1 MSPRRPEDR
10 PSVTT
15 AALGSLA
22 SAGSG
27 AGFARTAGAGGAGAI
42 QDVDSIVEIEPD
54 PDSGPPSIPSA
65 ATATGTGPVPAEPI
79 LLGHVIAR
87 RYEVINVLGEGGMGI
102 VYRCRDQ
109 ATGDLVAVKRVI
121 LPEGK
126 LAAEYIGW
134 FYKESRALAALD
146 HPGIV
151 HARDFGQLSDGS
163 PFLAMDLVTGIS
175 LHDLSQSRLSFP
187 IIWSIVDGVLSAL
200 AHAHARGVVHGDL
213 KPSNVIVEQRA
224 DQAPV
229 VHILDF
235 GLAWLRQDPHDER
248 LDGEKSMAFAP
259 HAGAGTPGYMAP
271 EQIQHETHH
280 VQGATDLYALGCIL
294 YKLITGRSPFSGDPK
309 ELLKLH
315 AYHQPPTPDVVVG
328 APPGVDKFVM
338 RLLAKR
344 PWDRFEFASEG
355 RRSWLRFVPDS
366 IDPELLKFPT
376 VAPPEEDRKTPTR
389 QTGPRAS
396 GAASID
402 VVPDRAPGLL
412 SIRPSPLVGRQE
424 IRARLRS
431 VAGQM
436 IAGTGPPHRLVIL
449 LGPAGVGK
457 TRVAEWLCEA
467 AHEDGRMVPLAA
479 RYRPVRT
486 ALDGMLGAITQYFN
500 FERADR
506 DTIERSLLDRW
517 KIDKN
522 DRKGRSWVAGA
533 AEWLRPMAPGDER
546 VGPSGMRFTLDTLE
560 LRRLVIQYTIRRVA
574 DGRPLLFFFDD
585 LHHAAQTTFDGLLKI
600 HREELDQPI
609 LMLATVRSEDV
620 ELGTPAAER
629 LRQLRE
635 AMDGEVIEVNPMDRE
650 ETCALVRASLPLDE
664 EATAEAARRSRGFPL
679 FALQQLHSW
688 VHAGN
693 LEFVGGT
700 YRVPGDVLAMR
711 PKTTADLWDS
721 RVAAVPRHLRIAAYA
736 VATLGTD
743 IRRDVMVALLNDLK
757 LPAEEAIAQL
767 QKAEILLPRGPGR
780 YGWPHALLQEHLF
793 GRLSEREDSPRMFK
807 ASAKALRLH
816 PLANTRRIV
825 RQRVINLLYAKESD
839 AAAETFFD
847 FLGSSWNGAREP
859 APTLADLELFQGR
872 LAGRSL
878 ALENRWRAEVLRHV
892 GRTEEATQCAQMARE
907 RFERLG
913 DQENLA
919 HCLRLLGHL
928 ASEQGDTAEGLR
940 LVGYAHGVFDRLGSV
955 LGLAQCE
962 AVSAWIE
969 YLLGNH
975 DKARE
980 IARQG
985 EEHFASLDQPLG
997 RGQCLLVLSWVDH
1010 HEGATERSRR
1020 LTTEARG
1027 EFERAG
1033 YRLGLAQTDA
1043 SLAHIEHRLMNYFSA
1058 EQRAKEAS
1066 GLFEGLRTPRG
1077 QAECER
1083 LLAMVGIDTDE
1094 LGVAEIRADRA
1105 LDIYSKMIDPW
1116 GVVEA
1121 KLLKCQIALARG
1133 RLDNARSM
1141 LGEIQRLGARE
1152 PEPKQHAL
1160 LTEAWLALESGDVQ
1174 GASAALEAA
1183 ADVFSDRTRV
1193 GDHTPHLLGRLSRL
1207 PWPEKEQARIDA
1219 WRALVNDKGRREQ
1232 T

>member
-1 MSPRRPEDR
+1 
-10 PSVTT
+10 V
-15 AALGSLA
+15 AL
-22 SAGSG
+22 
-27 AGFARTAGAGGAGAI
+27 AGATRLPEA
-42 QDVDSIVEIEPD
+42 DSIVEIDPEPE
-54 PDSGPPSIPSA
+54 SAPPSIPSA
-65 ATATGTGPVPAEPI
+65 ATTASPGALSAHPVLP
-79 LLGHVIAR
+79 GHVIAQ

-109 ATGDLVAVKRVI
+109 ATGDAVAVKRVI

-126 LAAEYIGW
+126 LASEYVGW
-134 FYKESRALAALD
+134 FYKEARALAALD

-151 HARDFGQLSDGS
+151 HARDFGQLGDGS
-163 PFLAMDLVTGIS
+163 PFLAMDLVTGVS

-187 IIWSIVDGVLSAL
+187 IIWSIVDGVLAAL
-200 AHAHARGVVHGDL
+200 AHAHARGVIHGDL
-213 KPSNVIVEQRA
+213 KPSNVIVEQRV
-224 DQAPV
+224 DQAPR

-248 LDGEKSMAFAP
+248 LDGAKSMEFTP

-271 EQIQHETHH
+271 EQIQHEMHH
-280 VQGATDLYALGCIL
+280 VSGATDLYALGCIL
-294 YKLITGRSPFSGDPK
+294 YKLLTGRAPFSGDPK

-315 AYHQPPTPDVVVG
+315 AYHQPPNPEIVVA

-344 PWDRFEFASEG
+344 PWDRFEFAAEA
-355 RRSWLRFVPDS
+355 RRAWLKFVPDN
-366 IDPELLKFPT
+366 IDPELLKFPQVT
-376 VAPPEEDRKTPTR
+376 HHEDETQSRTPTR
-389 QTGPRAS
+389 RTGPRSS
-396 GAASID
+396 GMALDSL
-402 VVPDRAPGLL
+402 PERAPGLL
-412 SIRPSPLVGRQE
+412 SIRPSPLVGRE
-424 IRARLRS
+424 DLRARLRS
-431 VAGQM
+431 IAAEM
-436 IAGTGPPHRLVIL
+436 IAGKGPPHRLLIL

-457 TRVAEWLCEA
+457 TRVAEWLCEVV
-467 AHEDGRMVPLAA
+467 HEDGRMVPLIA

-486 ALDGMLGAITQYFN
+486 ALDGMLGAATQYFN
-500 FERADR
+500 VERADR
-506 DTIERSLLDRW
+506 DTIERSLLERW
-517 KIDKN
+517 KVDKN

-546 VGPSGMRFTLDTLE
+546 VGPSGVRFTLDTLE
-560 LRRLVIQYTIRRVA
+560 LRRLVIQFTIRRIA

-585 LHHAAQTTFDGLLKI
+585 LHHAPQTTFDGLLKI
-600 HREELDQPI
+600 HREEQDQRI
-609 LMLATVRSEDV
+609 FMLVCVRSEDV
-620 ELGTPAAER
+620 QLGTPAAER

-635 AMDGEVIEVNPMDRE
+635 VMDGEVLEVNPMDRE
-650 ETCALVRASLPLDE
+650 TTSALVRASLPLDE

-688 VHAGN
+688 AHAGE
-693 LEFVGGT
+693 LEFVNGT
-700 YRVPGDVLAMR
+700 YRVPKEVLATR

-743 IRRDVMVALLNDLK
+743 IRRDVMVALLEDLK
-757 LPAEEAIAQL
+757 LPAEDAILQL

-816 PLANTRRIV
+816 PLANTRRVV
-825 RQRVINLLYAKESD
+825 RQRVINLLYAGESD

-847 FLGSSWNGAREP
+847 FLQSSWNGAREP

-872 LAGRSL
+872 LSGRSL
-878 ALENRWRAEVLRHV
+878 ALELRWRAEVLRHV
-892 GRTEEATQCAQMARE
+892 GRAEEATQCAQAARE
-907 RFERLG
+907 RFERLS

-928 ASEQGDTAEGLR
+928 ASEQGDTSEGLR
-940 LVGYAHGVFDRLGSV
+940 LVGYAHQTFTRLGNV

-962 AVSAWIE
+962 AVAAWIE

-975 DKARE
+975 ERARE
-980 IARQG
+980 IARRG

-1058 EQRAKEAS
+1058 EQRAKEAL
-1066 GLFEGLRTPRG
+1066 GLFEALRTPRG

-1083 LLAMVGIDTDE
+1083 LLAMVGIDTDDLDTAE
-1094 LGVAEIRADRA
+1094 LRADRA
-1105 LDIYSKMIDPW
+1105 LDIYSKMSDPW

-1121 KLLKCQIALARG
+1121 RILKCQVALARG
-1133 RLDNARSM
+1133 HFESARAL
-1141 LGEIQRLGARE
+1141 LGEIQRSAVKE

-1160 LTEAWLALESGDVQ
+1160 LTEAWLAVEVGDAD
-1174 GASAALEAA
+1174 GGLAALEAA
-1183 ADVFSDRTRV
+1183 AEVFSDRSRV
-1193 GDHTPHLLGRLSRL
+1193 GDHTPHLLGRLARL
-1207 PWPEKEQARIDA
+1207 GWPAHAHSRIDA
-1219 WRALVNDKGRREQ
+1219 WRALVNDRGRREQ
-1232 T
+1232 P

>member
-1 MSPRRPEDR
+1 MAPRRPQDQSSAGAAA
-10 PSVTT
+10 PGSVPAVRSG
-15 AALGSLA
+15 AALA
-22 SAGSG
+22 RPEG
-27 AGFARTAGAGGAGAI
+27 ATAV
-42 QDVDSIVEIEPD
+42 QELDSIVEIEPD
-54 PDSGPPSIPSA
+54 LESAPPSIPSA
-65 ATATGTGPVPAEPI
+65 AISAAPGALPAQPI
-79 LLGHVIAR
+79 LPGHLIAR

-151 HARDFGQLSDGS
+151 HARDFGQLGDGS

-187 IIWSIVDGVLSAL
+187 IIWSIVDGVLGAL
-200 AHAHARGVVHGDL
+200 AHAHARGVIHGDL
-213 KPSNVIVEQRA
+213 KPSNIIVEQRA
-224 DQAPV
+224 DQAPR

-248 LDGEKSMAFAP
+248 LDGEKSMEFAP

-271 EQIQHETHH
+271 EQIQHEMHH

-294 YKLITGRSPFSGDPK
+294 YKLLTGRAPFSGDPK

-315 AYHQPPTPDVVVG
+315 AYHQPPSPEVVVTS
-328 APPGVDKFVM
+328 PPGVDKFVM

-344 PWDRFEFASEG
+344 PWDRFEFSNEA
-355 RRSWLRFVPDS
+355 RRAWLKFVPDS

-376 VAPPEEDRKTPTR
+376 VTAHEEEPKTPTR
-389 QTGPRAS
+389 RTGPRSS
-396 GAASID
+396 GGS
-402 VVPDRAPGLL
+402 VLEQPTPDRAPGLL
-412 SIRPSPLVGRQE
+412 SIRPSPLVGRDD
-424 IRARLRS
+424 IRARLRA
-431 VAGQM
+431 VAGEM
-436 IAGTGPPHRLVIL
+436 IAGEGPPHRLVIL
-449 LGPAGVGK
+449 LGAAGVGK
-457 TRVAEWLCEA
+457 TRIAEWLCEV
-467 AHEDGRMVPLAA
+467 AHEDGRMVPLTA

-486 ALDGMLGAITQYFN
+486 ALDGMLGAVTQYFN

-506 DTIERSLLDRW
+506 DTIERSLIDRW

-546 VGPSGMRFTLDTLE
+546 VGPSGVRFTLDTLE

-574 DGRPLLFFFDD
+574 DGRSLLFFFDD

-600 HREELDQPI
+600 HREEQDQRI
-609 LMLATVRSEDV
+609 LMLVTVRSEDV
-620 ELGTPAAER
+620 QLGTPAAER

-635 AMDGEVIEVNPMDRE
+635 TMDGEVIEVNPMDK
-650 ETCALVRASLPLDE
+650 ETTCDLVRASLPLDDD
-664 EATAEAARRSRGFPL
+664 ATMEAARRSRGFPL

-688 VHAGN
+688 AHAGN

-700 YRVPGDVLAMR
+700 YRVPRDVLAMR

-721 RVAAVPRHLRIAAYA
+721 RVAAVPRHLRISAYA

-757 LPAEEAIAQL
+757 LPAEEAIGQL

-807 ASAKALRLH
+807 ASAHALRLH

-825 RQRVINLLYAKESD
+825 RQRVINLLYARESD
-839 AAAETFFD
+839 AAAETFFG
-847 FLGSSWNGAREP
+847 FLQSSWNGAREP

-872 LAGRSL
+872 LSGRSL

-892 GRTEEATQCAQMARE
+892 GRTEEATQCAQVARE

-913 DQENLA
+913 DQDNLA

-928 ASEQGDTAEGLR
+928 ASEQGDTDEGLR
-940 LVGYAHGVFDRLGSV
+940 LVGYAHEIFTRLGST

-962 AVSAWIE
+962 AVAAWIE

-980 IARQG
+980 IAREG

-1058 EQRAKEAS
+1058 EQRAKEAA

-1094 LGVAEIRADRA
+1094 LEMAEQRADRA
-1105 LDIYSKMIDPW
+1105 LEIYSRMSDPW

-1133 RLDNARSM
+1133 RLDGARAV
-1141 LGEIQRLGARE
+1141 LGEIQRLGVKE

-1160 LTEAWLALESGDVQ
+1160 LTEAWLAVESGDVE
-1174 GASAALEAA
+1174 GATAALDAA
-1183 ADVFSDRTRV
+1183 ADVFNDRSRV

-1207 PWPEKEQARIDA
+1207 PWPPHAQARIDA
-1219 WRALVNDKGRREQ
+1219 WRLLVNDKGRREQ

>member
-1 MSPRRPEDR
+1 MAPRRTQDR
-10 PSVTT
+10 PSLTT
-15 AALGSLA
+15 TALGSLP
-22 SAGSG
+22 SVGSG
-27 AGFARTAGAGGAGAI
+27 AGLPRPVGQTDPP
-42 QDVDSIVEIEPD
+42 DVESIVEIEPE
-54 PDSGPPSIPSA
+54 SEPPSIPSA
-65 ATATGTGPVPAEPI
+65 AAPSAPVAHPPQPI
-79 LLGHVIAR
+79 LPGHLIAQ

-109 ATGDLVAVKRVI
+109 STGDLVALKRVI
-121 LPEGK
+121 LPEGA
-126 LAAEYIGW
+126 LASEYIGW

-151 HARDFGQLSDGS
+151 RARDFGQLAGGS
-163 PFLAMDLVTGIS
+163 PFLVMDLVTGVS

-187 IIWSIVDGVLSAL
+187 IIWSIVDGVLAAL
-200 AHAHARGVVHGDL
+200 AHAHARGVIHGDL
-213 KPSNVIVEQRA
+213 KPSNVIVEQRV
-224 DQAPV
+224 DQAPR

-235 GLAWLRQDPHDER
+235 GLAWLRQDSHDER
-248 LDGEKSMAFAP
+248 LDGEKSMEFAP

-271 EQIQHETHH
+271 EQIQHEMHH
-280 VQGATDLYALGCIL
+280 VQGATDLYALACIL
-294 YKLITGRSPFSGDPK
+294 YKLLTGRPPFSGDPK

-315 AYHQPPTPDVVVG
+315 AYHQPPAPELVVAG
-328 APPGVDKFVM
+328 PEGVDKFLM

-344 PWDRFEFASEG
+344 PWDRFEFASEA

-376 VAPPEEDRKTPTR
+376 VALHEPEPRTPSRRTA
-389 QTGPRAS
+389 PLSSKPMPLEPSA
-396 GAASID
+396 
-402 VVPDRAPGLL
+402 DRAPGLL
-412 SIRPSPLVGRQE
+412 SIRPSPLVGRE
-424 IRARLRS
+424 DIRARLREL
-431 VAGQM
+431 AAQM
-436 IAGTGPPHRLVIL
+436 ILGKGPPHRLVIL

-457 TRVAEWLCEA
+457 TRVAEWLCEV
-467 AHEDGRMVPLAA
+467 AHEDGRMVPLTA
-479 RYRPVRT
+479 RYRPVRS
-486 ALDGMLGAITQYFN
+486 ALDGMLGAVTQYFN

-546 VGPSGMRFTLDTLE
+546 VGPSGVRFTLDTLE
-560 LRRLVIQYTIRRVA
+560 LRRLVIQYTIRKVA
-574 DGRPLLFFFDD
+574 GGRPLLFFFDD

-600 HREELDQPI
+600 HREEQDQRI
-609 LMLATVRSEDV
+609 LMLVTVRSEDV
-620 ELGTPAAER
+620 QLGTPAAER

-635 AMDGEVIEVNPMDRE
+635 AMDGEVIEVPPMDRE
-650 ETCALVRASLPLDE
+650 ATCALVRASLPLDD
-664 EATAEAARRSRGFPL
+664 EATLEAARRSRGFPL

-688 VHAGN
+688 AHAGN

-736 VATLGTD
+736 VATLGMD
-743 IRRDVMVALLNDLK
+743 IRRDVMFALLSDLK
-757 LPAEEAIAQL
+757 LPVEDAVAHL
-767 QKAEILLPRGPGR
+767 QKAEILIPRGPGR

-793 GRLSEREDSPRMFK
+793 GRLSEREDSPRMFR

-825 RQRVINLLYAKESD
+825 RQRVINLLYAGESD
-839 AAAETFFD
+839 AAAQTFFD
-847 FLGSSWNGAREP
+847 FLQSSWNGAREP

-872 LAGRSL
+872 LSGRSL

-892 GRTEEATQCAQMARE
+892 GRTEEATQCAQVARE

-928 ASEQGDTAEGLR
+928 AGEQGDTEEGLR
-940 LVGYAHGVFDRLGSV
+940 LVDQAHGIFVRLGNV

-962 AVSAWIE
+962 AVAAWIE

-975 DKARE
+975 DRARQIARE
-980 IARQG
+980 G

-1020 LTTEARG
+1020 LTTEARA

-1058 EQRAKEAS
+1058 EQRAKEAAS
-1066 GLFEGLRTPRG
+1066 LFEGLRTPRG

-1094 LGVAEIRADRA
+1094 LEVAEARADRA
-1105 LDIYSKMIDPW
+1105 LDMYSRMSDPW
-1116 GVVEA
+1116 GVVET
-1121 KLLKCQIALARG
+1121 KLLKCQVALARG
-1133 RLDNARSM
+1133 RLDLARAM
-1141 LGEIQRLGARE
+1141 LGEIQRLGVRE

-1160 LTEAWLALESGDVQ
+1160 LTEAWLALESGDVD
-1174 GASAALEAA
+1174 GASAAMDAA
-1183 ADVFSDRTRV
+1183 ADVFNDRSRV
-1193 GDHTPHLLGRLSRL
+1193 GDHTPHLLARLSRL
-1207 PWPEKEQARIDA
+1207 PWPEDVLSRMQA
-1219 WRALVNDKGRREQ
+1219 WRLLVNDKTRREQ
-1232 T
+1232 A

>member
-1 MSPRRPEDR
+1 MATRGTRDK
-10 PSVTT
+10 PSVVTSPDAT
-15 AALGSLA
+15 VP

-27 AGFARTAGAGGAGAI
+27 VGRPRQETAI
-42 QDVDSIVEIEPD
+42 EELDSIEEIELES
-54 PDSGPPSIPSA
+54 DSSPPSIPSA
-65 ATATGTGPVPAEPI
+65 AATGTPAALPAQPI
-79 LLGHVIAR
+79 LPGHVIAQ

-163 PFLAMDLVTGIS
+163 PFLAMDLVSGVS

-187 IIWSIVDGVLSAL
+187 IIWSIVDGVLGAL
-200 AHAHARGVVHGDL
+200 AHAHARGVIHGDL
-213 KPSNVIVEQRA
+213 KPSNVIVEQRV
-224 DQAPV
+224 DQPPR

-248 LDGEKSMAFAP
+248 LDGAKSMEFAP

-271 EQIQHETHH
+271 EQIQHEMHH
-280 VQGATDLYALGCIL
+280 VQGATDVYSLGCIL
-294 YKLITGRSPFSGDPK
+294 YKLLTGRAPFTGDPK

-315 AYHQPPTPDVVVG
+315 AYHQPPSPEIVVNG
-328 APPGVDKFVM
+328 APAGVDKFLV

-344 PWDRFEFASEG
+344 PWDRFEFAAEA
-355 RRSWLRFVPDS
+355 RRSWVKFVPDN
-366 IDPELLKFPT
+366 IDPEQLKFPT
-376 VAPPEEDRKTPTR
+376 VAAQESEQRTPTR
-389 QTGPRAS
+389 PTGAPRAE
-396 GAASID
+396 GVTPP

-412 SIRPSPLVGRQE
+412 SIRPSPLVGRE
-424 IRARLRS
+424 DIRARLRS
-431 VAGQM
+431 VAGEM
-436 IAGTGPPHRLVIL
+436 IMGQGPPHRLVIL

-457 TRVAEWLCEA
+457 TRIAEWLCEV
-467 AHEDGRMVPLAA
+467 AHEDGRMVPLLA

-486 ALDGMLGAITQYFN
+486 ALDGMLGAVTQYFN

-546 VGPSGMRFTLDTLE
+546 VGPSGVRFTLDTLE
-560 LRRLVIQYTIRRVA
+560 LRRLVIQYTIRRIA
-574 DGRPLLFFFDD
+574 DTRPLLFFFDD
-585 LHHAAQTTFDGLLKI
+585 LQHAAPTTFDGLLKI
-600 HREELDQPI
+600 HREEQDQRI
-609 LMLATVRSEDV
+609 LMLVCIRAEDV
-620 ELGTPAAER
+620 QLGTPAAER
-629 LRQLRE
+629 LRHLRE
-635 AMDGEVIEVNPMDRE
+635 TMDGEVIEVPPMDRE
-650 ETCALVRASLPLDE
+650 ATCSLVRASLPLDE
-664 EATAEAARRSRGFPL
+664 EATNEAARRSRGFPL

-688 VHAGN
+688 AHAGN

-700 YRVPGDVLAMR
+700 YRVPRDVLAMR

-757 LPAEEAIAQL
+757 LPAEEAIGQL

-780 YGWPHALLQEHLF
+780 YGWPHQLLQEHLF

-816 PLANTRRIV
+816 PLANTRRVV
-825 RQRVINLLYAKESD
+825 RQRVINLLYASEND

-847 FLGSSWNGAREP
+847 FLQSSWHGAREP
-859 APTLADLELFQGR
+859 SPTLADLDLFTGR
-872 LAGRSL
+872 LTGRSL

-892 GRTEEATQCAQMARE
+892 GRTDEATQFAENARE

-919 HCLRLLGHL
+919 HSLRLLGHL
-928 ASEQGDTAEGLR
+928 SSEQGDTDEGLR
-940 LVGYAHGVFDRLGSV
+940 LVAYAHDIFARLGNI

-975 DKARE
+975 DRARIIARE
-980 IARQG
+980 G

-1010 HEGATERSRR
+1010 HEGMTERSRR

-1058 EQRAKEAS
+1058 AQRAREAG

-1083 LLAMVGIDTDE
+1083 LLGMVGIDTDNLE
-1094 LGVAEIRADRA
+1094 DAEIHAERA
-1105 LDIYSKMIDPW
+1105 LDIYLKMGDPW

-1133 RLDNARSM
+1133 WLDSAKS
-1141 LGEIQRLGARE
+1141 LLAEIQRAGARE
-1152 PEPKQHAL
+1152 PEPKQHSL
-1160 LTEAWLALESGDVQ
+1160 LTEAWLAVETGDVE
-1174 GASAALEAA
+1174 GADASLQAA
-1183 ADVFSDRTRV
+1183 ASVFNDQSRV
-1193 GDHTPHLLGRLSRL
+1193 GDHTPHLLARLSRYHFPQNVQDRL
-1207 PWPEKEQARIDA
+1207 DG
-1219 WRALVNDKGRREQ
+1219 WRALLNDKERREQ

>member
-1 MSPRRPEDR
+1 M
-10 PSVTT
+10 
-15 AALGSLA
+15 
-22 SAGSG
+22 GSG
-27 AGFARTAGAGGAGAI
+27 AGLPRVRRGTDD
-42 QDVDSIVEIEPD
+42 QEVDSIVEIEPD
-54 PDSGPPSIPSA
+54 PDSAPPSIPSA
-65 ATATGTGPVPAEPI
+65 AAASAPGAVPAQPI
-79 LLGHVIAR
+79 LPGHVIAE
-87 RYEVINVLGEGGMGI
+87 RYEIINVLGEGGMGI

-109 ATGDLVAVKRVI
+109 STGDLVALKRVI
-121 LPEGK
+121 LPEQQ

-134 FYKESRALAALD
+134 FYKESRALAALA

-151 HARDFGQLSDGS
+151 RARDFGLLADGS
-163 PFLAMDLVTGIS
+163 PFLAMDLVTGVS

-187 IIWSIVDGVLSAL
+187 ITWSIVDGVLGAL
-200 AHAHARGVVHGDL
+200 AHAHARGVIHGDL
-213 KPSNVIVEQRA
+213 KPSNVIVEQRV
-224 DQAPV
+224 DQAPRI
-229 VHILDF
+229 HILDF

-248 LDGEKSMAFAP
+248 LDGEKSMEFAP

-271 EQIQHETHH
+271 EQIQHEMHH

-294 YKLITGRSPFSGDPK
+294 YKLLTGRSPFSGDPK

-315 AYHQPPTPDVVVG
+315 AYHQPPAPELIAGV
-328 APPGVDKFVM
+328 PPGADKFVM

-344 PWDRFEFASEG
+344 PWDRWEFASEA
-355 RRSWLRFVPDS
+355 RRAWLKFVPES
-366 IDPELLKFPT
+366 IDPELLKFPS
-376 VAPPEEDRKTPTR
+376 VGVHEDDAKTPSRRTA
-389 QTGPRAS
+389 PRKSATLPREPL
-396 GAASID
+396 A
-402 VVPDRAPGLL
+402 DRAPGLL
-412 SIRPSPLVGRQE
+412 SIRPSPMVGRDE
-424 IRARLRS
+424 IRTRLRA
-431 VAGQM
+431 AGAEM
-436 IAGTGPPHRLVIL
+436 IAGKGPPHRLIIL

-457 TRVAEWLCEA
+457 TRIAEWLCEA
-467 AHEDGRMVPLAA
+467 AHEDGRMVPLTA

-486 ALDGMLGAITQYFN
+486 ALDGMLGAVTQYFN

-506 DTIERSLLDRW
+506 DTVERSLLDRW

-533 AEWLRPMAPGDER
+533 AEWLRPIAPGDER
-546 VGPSGMRFTLDTLE
+546 VGPSGVRFTLDTLE

-574 DGRPLLFFFDD
+574 DGKPLLFFFDD

-600 HREELDQPI
+600 HREEQDQRI
-609 LMLATVRSEDV
+609 LMLVTVRSEDV
-620 ELGTPAAER
+620 QLGTPAAER

-635 AMDGEVIEVNPMDRE
+635 TMDGEVIEVGPMDRE
-650 ETCALVRASLPLDE
+650 TTCALVRAALPLDE
-664 EATAEAARRSRGFPL
+664 EATLEAARRSRGFPL

-688 VHAGN
+688 AHAGN
-693 LEFVGGT
+693 LEFVGGS
-700 YRVPGDVLAMR
+700 YRVPRDVLAVR

-721 RVAAVPRHLRIAAYA
+721 RVAAVPRQLRVAAYA

-793 GRLSEREDSPRMFK
+793 GRLSEREDARRMFT
-807 ASAKALRLH
+807 ASAKALKLH

-825 RQRVINLLYAKESD
+825 RQRVINLLYAGEND
-839 AAAETFFD
+839 VAADTFFD
-847 FLGSSWNGAREP
+847 FLQSSWNGAKEP

-892 GRTEEATQCAQMARE
+892 GRTEEATHSAQMARE

-913 DQENLA
+913 DRENLG
-919 HCLRLLGHL
+919 HSLRLLGHL
-928 ASEQGDTAEGLR
+928 ASEQGDTDEGLR
-940 LVGYAHGVFDRLGSV
+940 LVAHAHDIFAHLGNV

-962 AVSAWIE
+962 AVAAWIE

-975 DKARE
+975 DRART
-980 IARQG
+980 IALAG
-985 EEHFASLDQPLG
+985 EGHFASLDQPLG
-997 RGQCLLVLSWVDH
+997 RGQCLLVLSWIDH

-1094 LGVAEIRADRA
+1094 PDVADLRADRA
-1105 LDIYSKMIDPW
+1105 LDMYTKMSDPW

-1121 KLLKCQIALARG
+1121 KLLKCQASLSRG
-1133 RLDNARSM
+1133 RLDTARSL
-1141 LGEIQRLGARE
+1141 LGEIQRIGARE

-1160 LTEAWLALESGDVQ
+1160 LTEAWLALESGDPD
-1174 GASAALEAA
+1174 GATAALDAA

-1193 GDHTPHLLGRLSRL
+1193 GDHTPHLLGRLARL
-1207 PWPEKEQARIDA
+1207 PWPADVQPRLEA
-1219 WRALVNDKGRREQ
+1219 WRALVNDRGRRER